1 MLRSYRVVAFS
12 LAAIAAAQSAF
23 ADPPKAPTAA
33 PKPKQIVLISFDE
46 GSRILRTAVEQGI
59 GPTVK
64 NYYGTD
70 GNMGNALGESFSQQG
85 SLAGMKGTTPL
96 TDLGADF
103 QGRLRE
109 IDPNLKDFNYAGE
122 TYDAIVITA
131 LAAQAAGTNDANVY
145 KQFVNGITFGGEKCT
160 DFAACLEIINNGGN
174 VDYDGISGPL
184 SFTDAGE
191 PAQASFGILQFGED
205 NKLDQDATQYVIAGD
220 EANASTNEGPAYA
233 PAGSTGGPLV
243 IGTLL
248 PLTGNLAFL
257 GPPEVAGARLAVND
271 INAAG
276 GVLGQ
281 PVQLIEGDSGDA
293 STDTATQTVDRLLQ
307 GGVNAI
313 IGAASSGVSLTV
325 IDRITGAGV
334 VQFSPANTSD
344 QFTDYNDNGLYF
356 RTAPPDTLQSRALS
370 DLIINDG
377 NNTVGIMAL
386 NDPYGTGL
394 MENTR
399 QNLISA
405 GLSEDSIQTLTYDPQ
420 AANYDAEVQQMV
432 DFNPDAVVV
441 IGFEESARIIEGLNS
456 QGIGPQR

>member
-1 MLRSYRVVAFS
+1 MRTGI
-12 LAAIAAAQSAF
+12 LARNAAVAAAALLVL
-23 ADPPKAPTAA
+23 TAC
-33 PKPKQIVLISFDE
+33 SGGGDE
-46 GSRILRTAVEQGI
+46 GGGGGGDAAGGTGGGGEQAVN
-59 GPTVK
+59 V
-64 NYYGTD
+64 YGTD
-70 GNMGNALGESFSQQG
+70 GNMGNALGESFTAPG

-96 TDLGADF
+96 TDLGSEFTD
-103 QGRLRE
+103 RLLE
-109 IDPNLKDFNYAGE
+109 IDPNLQDYNYAGE
-122 TYDAIVITA
+122 TYDAVIVTA
-131 LAAQAAGTNDANVY
+131 LAAQAAGTNDANVF
-145 KQFVNGITFGGEKCT
+145 KAFINGITVGGEQCT
-160 DFAACLEIINNGGN
+160 DFAACLEIVNNGGN

-191 PAQASFGILQFGED
+191 PAEASFGILQFGED
-205 NKLDQDATQYVIAGD
+205 NQLDQDATDFVLAGD
-220 EANASTNEGPAYA
+220 EANATSDEGPAPAA
-233 PAGSTGGPLV
+233 PGATGEPLV

-307 GGVNAI
+307 GGANAI

-356 RTAPPDTLQSRALS
+356 RSAPPDTLQARALS

-399 QNLISA
+399 ENLIAA
-405 GLSEDSIQTLTYDPQ
+405 GLAEDSIQTLTYDPQ
-420 AANYDAEVQQMV
+420 AANYDAEIQQMV
-432 DFNPDAVVV
+432 DFAPDAIVV
-441 IGFEESARIIEGLNS
+441 IGFEESARILEGLNS
-456 QGIGPQR
+456 QGIGPAR

>member
-1 MLRSYRVVAFS
+1 MRTGI
-12 LAAIAAAQSAF
+12 LARNAAVAAAALLVLTACGGGNDASGSGGGSA
-23 ADPPKAPTAA
+23 AGGGGGER
-33 PKPKQIVLISFDE
+33 QVN
-46 GSRILRTAVEQGI
+46 V
-59 GPTVK
+59 
-64 NYYGTD
+64 YGTD
-70 GNMGNALGESFSQQG
+70 GNMGNALGESFSQPG

-145 KQFVNGITFGGEKCT
+145 KEFVNGITFGGEKCT
-160 DFAACLEIINNGGN
+160 DFAACLEIIKNGGN

-220 EANASTNEGPAYA
+220 EANASTDEGPAYA
-233 PAGSTGGPLV
+233 PAGTTGEPLV

-271 INAAG
+271 VNAAG

-307 GGVNAI
+307 GGANAI

>member
-1 MLRSYRVVAFS
+1 MRTGI
-12 LAAIAAAQSAF
+12 LARNAAVAAAALLVL
-23 ADPPKAPTAA
+23 TACGGGGDDSGGGGGGDA
-33 PKPKQIVLISFDE
+33 AGE
-46 GSRILRTAVEQGI
+46 GGGERQVN
-59 GPTVK
+59 V
-64 NYYGTD
+64 YGTD

-96 TDLGADF
+96 TELGAEFTD
-103 QGRLRE
+103 RLRE
-109 IDPNLKDFNYAGE
+109 IDPNLQDYNYAGE
-122 TYDAIVITA
+122 TYDAVVVTA
-131 LAAQAAGTNDANVY
+131 LAAQAAGTNDANVF
-145 KQFVNGITFGGEKCT
+145 KEFINGITVGGEACT

-191 PAQASFGILQFGED
+191 PAEASFGILQFGED
-205 NKLDQDATQYVIAGD
+205 NQLDQDATEYVLAGD
-220 EANASTNEGPAYA
+220 EANATTDEGPAYA
-233 PAGSTGGPLV
+233 APGATGEPLV

-325 IDRITGAGV
+325 IDRITGSGV

-356 RTAPPDTLQSRALS
+356 RTAPPDTLQARALS

-399 QNLISA
+399 QNLIAA
-405 GLSEDSIQTLTYDPQ
+405 GLAEDSIQTLTYDPQ
-420 AANYDAEVQQMV
+420 AANYDAEIQQMV
-432 DFNPDAVVV
+432 DFAPDAVVV

-456 QGIGPQR
+456 QGIGPSR